1 MLISTAELVDSVS
14 SARSRQEG
22 GTRLACLGMRA
33 DDAARLARLRER
45 NEQLENEFLSR
56 QHKVCAS
63 FQTRV
68 RSSTPRGPLILKRVV
83 IAGAG
88 IRGQAAVESG

>member
-1 MLISTAELVDSVS
+1 MSSV
-14 SARSRQEG
+14 RSRQEG
-22 GTRLACLGMRA
+22 GTRLAGVGMGA

-63 FQTRV
+63 FQTFAAA
-68 RSSTPRGPLILKRVV
+68 PRGPLILKRVV